1 MTVGAMLF
9 GPVYGLAMSVIVG
22 LIEFV
27 TISSTGVYGLIMNVL
42 AMVRELPNP
51 TDEQIK
57 EYLAGN
63 LCRCT
68 GYQSHLRAI
77 KKYLVHKQKEAVR

>member
-1 MTVGAMLF
+1 
-9 GPVYGLAMSVIVG
+9 
-22 LIEFV
+22 
-27 TISSTGVYGLIMNVL
+27 MNVL

-51 TDEQIK
+51 TDKQIK

-77 KKYLVHKQKEAVR
+77 KKYLAHKQKEAVR